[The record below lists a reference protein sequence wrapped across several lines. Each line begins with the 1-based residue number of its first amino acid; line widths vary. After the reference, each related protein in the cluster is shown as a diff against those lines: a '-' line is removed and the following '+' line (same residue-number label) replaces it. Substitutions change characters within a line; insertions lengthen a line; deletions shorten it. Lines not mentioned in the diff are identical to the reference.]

1 MLKILADECIHRDLI
16 RALMKAGF
24 NILTISEANLKGA
37 SDDSV
42 FNFAVKTKRILLTF
56 DRGFGNFFRFNIE
69 ESAGVVIVLIDK
81 LQKKEIIKNTLSFFE
96 NRKQKDLKGK
106 LIIIS
111 KTKARIRSF

>member
-1 MLKILADECIHRDLI
+1 MLKILADECVHQDLI
-16 RALMKAGF
+16 MALKKAGF
-24 NILTISEANLKGA
+24 NVLMASEANLEGA

-56 DRGFGNFFRFNIE
+56 DREFGNFFRFNIE

-96 NRKQKDLKGK
+96 NRKQRDLKGK

>member
-42 FNFAVKTKRILLTF
+42 FNFAVKTFKRP
-56 DRGFGNFFRFNIE
+56 
-69 ESAGVVIVLIDK
+69 
-81 LQKKEIIKNTLSFFE
+81 
-96 NRKQKDLKGK
+96 
-106 LIIIS
+106 
-111 KTKARIRSF
+111 